1 MKLAIDEYASLNS
14 PFHRWDPR
22 YKLVGLIIL
31 IFAFSFIRDLRLLL
45 AMVLVTAAIY
55 IISGLPARFILR
67 WLRFPSFIILVIVLT
82 LPFLSGEQV
91 IASLGP
97 LALRQEGLL
106 AALLIAVRFACIVTV
121 GITLLVGTTH
131 LLNSIKAMRAL
142 GLPLIMADMALLTFR
157 YLNELGQDLSLMLTS
172 MRLRG
177 FRQRSLSPA
186 GLRTFAWL
194 SGSLLVRS
202 YERSEWVYRAMILR
216 GYGQSSRPQGEYQAR
231 PRDALIL
238 GAIVLTA
245 AALVAGDVLLGH
257 NIAAILQ

>member
-1 MKLAIDEYASLNS
+1 MKLVIDEYANLNS
-14 PFHRWDPR
+14 PLHRWDAR
-22 YKLVGLIIL
+22 YRLVGLIIL
-31 IFAFSFIRDLRLLL
+31 VFAFSFIRDLRLLL
-45 AMVLVTAAIY
+45 AMVLVTAVIY

-82 LPFLSGEQV
+82 LPFLSGEQI
-91 IASLGP
+91 IASLGS

-106 AALLIAVRFACIVTV
+106 AALLISVRFACIVTV
-121 GITLLVGTTH
+121 GITLLSTTS
-131 LLNSIKAMRAL
+131 LINSIKAMRAL

-157 YLNELGQDLSLMLTS
+157 YLHELGQDLSRMLTS

-177 FRQRSLSPA
+177 FHQRHFSP
-186 GLRTFAWL
+186 GRLRTFAWL

-216 GYGQSSRPQGEYQAR
+216 GYGQSSRPPGEYQAC
-231 PRDALIL
+231 PADALTL
-238 GAIVLTA
+238 GAVVLIA
-245 AALVAGDVLLGH
+245 AALVVGDVLLGH

>member
-1 MKLAIDEYASLNS
+1 MKLAIDEYATLDSAL
-14 PFHRWDPR
+14 HRWDAR

-31 IFAFSFIRDLRLLL
+31 IFTFSFIRDLRLLL
-45 AMVLVTAAIY
+45 AMIVVTAAIY
-55 IISGLPARFILR
+55 IVSGLPARFILR

-82 LPFLSGEQV
+82 LPFLSGETV

-97 LALRQEGLL
+97 LAVRQEGLL
-106 AALLIAVRFACIVTV
+106 AAVLIAVRFACIVTV
-121 GITLLVGTTH
+121 GITLLGTTP
-131 LLNSIKAMRAL
+131 LLNTIKAMRAL

-157 YLNELGQDLSLMLTS
+157 YLNELVQDLSQMLTS

-186 GLRTFAWL
+186 GLRTLAWL

-216 GYGQSSRPQGEYQAR
+216 GYGQPTRPQEEFQAG
-231 PRDALIL
+231 PADGLIL
-238 GAIVLTA
+238 GAVVLIA
-245 AALVAGDVLLGH
+245 AAIVIGDILLGH
-257 NIAAILQ
+257 NVAAIL

>member
-1 MKLAIDEYASLNS
+1 MKLGIDEYASLNS
-14 PFHRWDPR
+14 PLHRWDAR

-31 IFAFSFIRDLRLLL
+31 VFAFSFIRDLRLLL
-45 AMVLVTAAIY
+45 AMVLVTAVIY

-67 WLRFPSFIILVIVLT
+67 WLRFPSFIILMIVLT

-97 LALRQEGLL
+97 LALHQEGLL
-106 AALLIAVRFACIVTV
+106 AALLIAVRFVCIVTV
-121 GITLLVGTTH
+121 GITLLGTTP

-142 GLPLIMADMALLTFR
+142 GLPLIIADMALLTFR
-157 YLNELGQDLSLMLTS
+157 YLNELGQDLSRMLTS

-186 GLRTFAWL
+186 GLKTFAWL

-216 GYGQSSRPQGEYQAR
+216 GYGQSSRPQEEFKASL
-231 PRDALIL
+231 RDALIL

-245 AALVAGDVLLGH
+245 AALVAGDILLGH

>member
-1 MKLAIDEYASLNS
+1 MKLAIDQYANLNS
-14 PFHRWDPR
+14 PLHRWDAR

-31 IFAFSFIRDLRLLL
+31 VFAFSFIRDLRMLL
-45 AMVLVTAAIY
+45 AMVVVTAAIY

-67 WLRFPSFIILVIVLT
+67 WLRLPSIIILVIVLT
-82 LPFLSGEQV
+82 LPFLSGETV

-106 AALLIAVRFACIVTV
+106 AAVLIAVRFACIVTV
-121 GITLLVGTTH
+121 GITLLGTTP

-142 GLPLIMADMALLTFR
+142 GLPLIMADMALLTLR
-157 YLNELGQDLSLMLTS
+157 YLNELGQDLSWMLTS

-177 FRQRSLSPA
+177 FRQHSFSPG
-186 GLRTFAWL
+186 GLKTFAWL

-202 YERSEWVYRAMILR
+202 YERSEWVYKAMILR
-216 GYGQSSRPQGEYQAR
+216 GYGQPTRPQEEFQAH
-231 PRDALIL
+231 PEDGLIL
-238 GAIVLTA
+238 GAVILIV
-245 AALVAGDVLLGH
+245 AALVVGDILLGH

>member
-1 MKLAIDEYASLNS
+1 MKLGIDEYASLNS
-14 PFHRWDPR
+14 ALHRWDAR

-31 IFAFSFIRDLRLLL
+31 VFAFSFIRDLRMLL

-67 WLRFPSFIILVIVLT
+67 WLRFPSFIILMIVLT

-97 LALRQEGLL
+97 LVLHQEGLL
-106 AALLIAVRFACIVTV
+106 AALLIAVRFVCIVTV
-121 GITLLVGTTH
+121 GITLLGTTP

-142 GLPLIMADMALLTFR
+142 GLPLIIADMALLTFR
-157 YLNELGQDLSLMLTS
+157 YLNELGQDLSRMLTS
-172 MRLRG
+172 MKLRG
-177 FRQRSLSPA
+177 FRQHHFSPS

-202 YERSEWVYRAMILR
+202 YERSEWVYKAMILR
-216 GYGQSSRPQGEYQAR
+216 GYGQSSRPQGEYQAH
-231 PRDALIL
+231 PRNALIL
-238 GAIVLTA
+238 GAIVLAA
-245 AALVAGDVLLGH
+245 AALVAGDILLGH
-257 NIAAILQ
+257 NIATILQ

>member
-1 MKLAIDEYASLNS
+1 MKLGIDEYASLNS
-14 PFHRWDPR
+14 PLHRWDAR

-31 IFAFSFIRDLRLLL
+31 VFAFSFIRDLRLLL
-45 AMVLVTAAIY
+45 AMVLVTAVIY

-67 WLRFPSFIILVIVLT
+67 WLRFPSFIILMIVLT

-97 LALRQEGLL
+97 LALHQEGLL
-106 AALLIAVRFACIVTV
+106 AALLIAVRFVCIVTV
-121 GITLLVGTTH
+121 GITLLGTTP

-142 GLPLIMADMALLTFR
+142 GLPLIIADMALLTFR
-157 YLNELGQDLSLMLTS
+157 YLNELGQDLSRMLTS

-186 GLRTFAWL
+186 RLKTFAWL

-216 GYGQSSRPQGEYQAR
+216 GYGQSSRPQEEFKASL
-231 PRDALIL
+231 RDALIL

-245 AALVAGDVLLGH
+245 AALVAGDILLGH

>member
-1 MKLAIDEYASLNS
+1 MNLRIDEYANLDS
-14 PFHRWDPR
+14 PFHRWDAR

-45 AMVLVTAAIY
+45 AMVLVTTAMY
-55 IISGLPARFILR
+55 IISGLPARFVLK
-67 WLRFPSFIILVIVLT
+67 WLRFPSFIVLVIVLT
-82 LPFLSGEQV
+82 LPFLSGEKIMV
-91 IASLGP
+91 GLGP

-106 AALLIAVRFACIVTV
+106 AALLITVRFICIVTV
-121 GITLLVGTTH
+121 GVTLLGTTP

-157 YLNELGQDLSLMLTS
+157 YLHELGQDLSRMLTS

-177 FRQRSLSPA
+177 FRQHNFSPG
-186 GLRTFAWL
+186 GLKTFAWL

-216 GYGQSSRPQGEYQAR
+216 GYGQSSRPHGEYQASLG
-231 PRDALIL
+231 DALTL
-238 GAIVLTA
+238 GAIALIA
-245 AALVAGDVLLGH
+245 AALIAGDILLGH

>member
-1 MKLAIDEYASLNS
+1 MKLSIDEYAGLDS
-14 PFHRWDPR
+14 PFHRWDAR

-31 IFAFSFIRDLRLLL
+31 IFAFSFIRDLRLLP
-45 AMVLVTAAIY
+45 AMVLVTTAIY

-67 WLRFPSFIILVIVLT
+67 WLRFPSVIILVIVLT
-82 LPFLSGEQV
+82 LPFLSGERV

-97 LALRQEGLL
+97 LALHQEGLL

-121 GITLLVGTTH
+121 GITLLGTTS

-142 GLPLIMADMALLTFR
+142 GLPLIMADMALLTLR
-157 YLNELGQDLSLMLTS
+157 YLNELGETLSRMLTS

-177 FRQRSLSPA
+177 FRQRTLSPG
-186 GLRTFAWL
+186 GLKTFAWL

-202 YERSEWVYRAMILR
+202 YERSEWVYKAMILR
-216 GYGQSSRPQGEYQAR
+216 GYGQPTRPREEFQAR
-231 PRDALIL
+231 PADGFIL
-238 GAIVLTA
+238 GAIVFIA
-245 AALVAGDVLLGH
+245 AALVTGDILLGH